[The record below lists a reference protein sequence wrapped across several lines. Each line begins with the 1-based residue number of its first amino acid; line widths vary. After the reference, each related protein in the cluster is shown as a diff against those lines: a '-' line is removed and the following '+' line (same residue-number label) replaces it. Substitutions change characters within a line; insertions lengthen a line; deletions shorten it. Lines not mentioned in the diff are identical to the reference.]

1 VCYGANWRLIC
12 YKPVPMSYRYTI
24 IDVEEFN
31 HAEESFKSL
40 TLFQPIASQAA
51 ARCSEVS
58 AQLGGSHST
67 EASITLGYD
76 LRVDHTY
83 DAPNQQVTFG

>member
-1 VCYGANWRLIC
+1 
-12 YKPVPMSYRYTI
+12 MSCRYTI

-31 HAEESFKSL
+31 RTEECFKSL
-40 TLFQPIASQAA
+40 TLFQPIAFQAA

-58 AQLGGSHST
+58 AQHGGSHST

-76 LRVDHTY
+76 IPLSSRSHIRRS
-83 DAPNQQVTFG
+83 